1 MTVIT
6 ASPTQFGK
14 LLELQRGLLD
24 QSITQT
30 IHADVNGQVLRNIRE
45 INHAQLTGQKDL
57 IESTK
62 EQAEL
67 KRQSELEEKQL
78 KQTEETNSN
87 IVKLA
92 AEIKKKTA
100 EDAKIIAA
108 MAGNAT
114 TFKSI
119 SEKIGDAKSS
129 FMNKYGSLG
138 ALKRTALSATN
149 VGGIFNKSLAKMDYV
164 KEQKMLGDTRS
175 DKDISADFA
184 KQQAAAKAIKSN
196 EAKIDAYKK
205 MGLSEN
211 QIAKTS
217 EGKKLLSNREALS
230 SEYKKYDIKA
240 RLSDNEDTNNVSEE
254 EMEAARAETEQT
266 DLLRQLVNNTGGEK
280 PKVQAPT
287 SEGKS
292 GGLLDGIMGM
302 FSSGFMSAIGNLFS
316 PAMML
321 KVITKVFAPL
331 AIIGGVVN
339 GIMDGFKEFSESGD
353 IGEAL
358 IAGLGGFL
366 DFLTFGLINK
376 DTLKKVYQS
385 LRESIDSLFGSIG
398 IPEIKFKIPVI
409 NKEVTIPEFYPF
421 RMDKKPSSA
430 PAAPEPTAA
439 ASVEQKSAE
448 NAESAMQNTS
458 GGNTTA
464 VVAPTTNV
472 KNTSNQVVK
481 LPVRNQD
488 QTMNRY
494 LRSKYA

>member
-6 ASPTQFGK
+6 ASPTQFGR

-24 QSITQT
+24 QSIAQT

-45 INHAQLTGQKDL
+45 INHEQLNSQKDL

-62 EQAEL
+62 EQVEL

-78 KQTEETNSN
+78 KQTEETNKN
-87 IVKLA
+87 IHKLA
-92 AEIKKKTA
+92 EEVKKKVK

-108 MAGNAT
+108 MAGNVT

-119 SEKIGDAKSS
+119 SEKIGDAKSN
-129 FMNKYGSLG
+129 FMNKYGSFG

-175 DKDISADFA
+175 NADISADFA
-184 KQQAAAKAIKSN
+184 KQQAASKAIKSN

-211 QIAKTS
+211 QIAKTA
-217 EGKKLLSNREALS
+217 EGKKLLSNREKLS
-230 SEYKKYDIKA
+230 SEYAKYDVKA
-240 RLSDNEDTNNVSEE
+240 RLTDDDNTSEE
-254 EMEAARAETEQT
+254 EMEAARAQGEQT
-266 DLLRQLVNNTGGEK
+266 DLLKQLVANTGGNK
-280 PKVQAPT
+280 PKVEAAP

-292 GGLLDGIMGM
+292 GGLLDGIMGI
-302 FSSGFMSAIGNLFS
+302 FSSGFMSAIGSLFS

-385 LRESIDSLFGSIG
+385 LRESLDSLFGSIG

-421 RMDKKPSSA
+421 RMDKKPA
-430 PAAPEPTAA
+430 PVPAAPEPTAA
-439 ASVEQKSAE
+439 TSVEQRSAE
-448 NAESAMQNTS
+448 NAQSAMQQPS

-494 LRSKYA
+494 LRSRYA

>member
-6 ASPTQFGK
+6 SSPTQFGR

-24 QSITQT
+24 QSMAQT

-45 INHAQLTGQKDL
+45 INHEQLIGQKDL

-92 AEIKKKTA
+92 EEIKKKTK
-100 EDAKIIAA
+100 EDAKIIASI
-108 MAGNAT
+108 AGNVT
-114 TFKSI
+114 TFKSL
-119 SEKIGDAKSS
+119 SEKIGEAKSG
-129 FMNKYGSLG
+129 FMDKYGSLG
-138 ALKRTALSATN
+138 ALKKTALSATN
-149 VGGIFNKSLAKMDYV
+149 VGGIFNKSLARMDYV
-164 KEQKMLGDTRS
+164 KEQKMLGDKRS
-175 DKDISADFA
+175 TSEISADFS
-184 KQQAAAKAIKSN
+184 KQQAASKAIKAN
-196 EAKIDAYKK
+196 ESKIDAYKK

-211 QIAKTS
+211 QIAKTE
-217 EGKKLLSNREALS
+217 EGKKLLQNRETLS
-230 SEYKKYDIKA
+230 AEYSKYDIKTK
-240 RLSDNEDTNNVSEE
+240 LSDDDNVSEE
-254 EMEAARAETEQT
+254 EIEAARAQTEQT
-266 DLLRQLVNNTGGEK
+266 DLLKQLVSNTGGDK
-280 PKVQAPT
+280 PKVTPPS

-292 GGLLDGIMGM
+292 GGLLDGILGM
-302 FSSGFMSAIGNLFS
+302 FSGGFMAAISSLFS

-321 KVITKVFAPL
+321 KAITKVFAPL

-376 DTLKKVYQS
+376 DTLKNVYQS
-385 LRESIDSLFGSIG
+385 LKESIDALFGSIG

-421 RMDKKPSSA
+421 RMEKKTPP

-439 ASVEQKSAE
+439 ASIEQKSAE
-448 NAESAMQNTS
+448 NAEAAMQPT
-458 GGNTTA
+458 GGNNTTA

-472 KNTSNQVVK
+472 KNTSNQIVK

-494 LRSKYA
+494 ISSKYA

>member
-24 QSITQT
+24 QSIAQT

-45 INHAQLTGQKDL
+45 INHEQLNGQKDL

-67 KRQSELEEKQL
+67 KRQSQIEEKQL
-78 KQTEETNSN
+78 KQTEETNRN

-92 AEIKKKTA
+92 EEVKKKA
-100 EDAKIIAA
+100 KEDAKLIASI
-108 MAGNAT
+108 AGNVT
-114 TFKSI
+114 TFKSL
-119 SEKIGDAKSS
+119 SEKIGDAKSG
-129 FMNKYGSLG
+129 FMSKYGSLG
-138 ALKRTALSATN
+138 ALKKTALSAAN

-164 KEQKMLGDTRS
+164 KEQKMLGDNRS
-175 DKDISADFA
+175 DSEISKDFA
-184 KQQAAAKAIKSN
+184 KQQAAAKAIKTN
-196 EAKIDAYKK
+196 ESKIDAYKK

-211 QIAKTS
+211 QIAKTE

-230 SEYKKYDIKA
+230 AEYSKYDIKTK
-240 RLSDNEDTNNVSEE
+240 LSDSDNVSEE
-254 EMEAARAETEQT
+254 EMEAARAQTEQT
-266 DLLRQLVNNTGGEK
+266 DLLKQLVSNTGGDK
-280 PKVQAPT
+280 PKVTPA
-287 SEGKS
+287 SSGGKES

-302 FSSGFMSAIGNLFS
+302 FSSGFMSAISSLFS

-358 IAGLGGFL
+358 IAALGGFL

-385 LRESIDSLFGSIG
+385 LKESMDALFGSIG

-421 RMDKKPSSA
+421 RMEKKAPP

-439 ASVEQKSAE
+439 QSVEQKSAE
-448 NAESAMQNTS
+448 NAEAAMQPQGGGNNTS
-458 GGNTTA
+458 

-472 KNTSNQVVK
+472 KNTSNQIVR

-494 LRSKYA
+494 LRDRYA

>member
-14 LLELQRGLLD
+14 LLDLQRGLLD

-45 INHAQLTGQKDL
+45 ITHAQLTGQKDL

-67 KRQSELEEKQL
+67 KKQSQIEEKQL

-92 AEIKKKTA
+92 TEIKKKAA
-100 EDAKIIAA
+100 EDAKIIASI
-108 MAGNAT
+108 AGNST
-114 TFKSI
+114 TFKTLG
-119 SEKIGDAKSS
+119 EKIGDIKGGLMSK
-129 FMNKYGSLG
+129 FGSLN

-149 VGGIFNKSLAKMDYV
+149 VGGIFNKSIAKMDYV
-164 KEQKMLGDTRS
+164 KEQQMLGDKRS
-175 DKDISADFA
+175 TSDISADFA
-184 KQQAAAKAIKSN
+184 KQQSAAKAIKAN
-196 EAKIDAYKK
+196 ESKIDAYKK

-211 QIAKTS
+211 QIAKTE
-217 EGKKLLSNREALS
+217 EGKKLLANRESLS
-230 SEYKKYDIKA
+230 KEYAKYDIKST
-240 RLSDNEDTNNVSEE
+240 LSDNEDTNNVSEE
-254 EMEAARAETEQT
+254 EMEAARAQTEQT

-280 PKVQAPT
+280 PKVEAP

-292 GGLLDGIMGM
+292 GGMLDGIMGM
-302 FSSGFMSAIGNLFS
+302 FSGGFMSAISKLFN

-376 DTLKKVYQS
+376 DTLKNVYQS
-385 LRESIDSLFGSIG
+385 LKESMDALFGSIG

-421 RMDKKPSSA
+421 RMDKKPA

-448 NAESAMQNTS
+448 NAEAALENKS
-458 GGNTTA
+458 GGNQTS
-464 VVAPTTNV
+464 VVAPTTNI
-472 KNTSNQVVK
+472 KNSTSQVVK

-494 LRSKYA
+494 VQSKYA

>member
-24 QSITQT
+24 QSIAQT

-45 INHAQLTGQKDL
+45 INHEQLNGQKDL

-62 EQAEL
+62 EQVEL

-78 KQTEETNSN
+78 KQTEETNTN

-92 AEIKKKTA
+92 EEIKKKA
-100 EDAKIIAA
+100 KEDAKLIASI
-108 MAGNAT
+108 AGTVT
-114 TFKSI
+114 TFKSLKDI
-119 SEKIGDAKSS
+119 ARDTKSS

-138 ALKRTALSATN
+138 ALKKTALSAAN

-164 KEQKMLGDTRS
+164 KEQKMLGDNRS
-175 DKDISADFA
+175 DSEISKDFA
-184 KQQAAAKAIKSN
+184 KQQAAAKAIKTN
-196 EAKIDAYKK
+196 ESKIDAYKK

-211 QIAKTS
+211 QIAKT
-217 EGKKLLSNREALS
+217 EQGKKLLSDREALS
-230 SEYKKYDIKA
+230 AEYSKYDIKTK
-240 RLSDNEDTNNVSEE
+240 LSDSDNVSEE
-254 EMEAARAETEQT
+254 EMEAARAQTEQT
-266 DLLRQLVNNTGGEK
+266 DLLKQLVSNTGGDK
-280 PKVQAPT
+280 PKVTPPS

-302 FSSGFMSAIGNLFS
+302 FSSGFMSAISSLFS

-339 GIMDGFKEFSESGD
+339 GIMDGFKEFSESGE

-366 DFLTFGLINK
+366 EFLTFGLVNK

-385 LRESIDSLFGSIG
+385 LRESIDALFGSIG

-421 RMDKKPSSA
+421 RMEKKTPP

-439 ASVEQKSAE
+439 SSVEQKSAE
-448 NAESAMQNTS
+448 NAEAAMQPQG
-458 GGNTTA
+458 GGNTTS

-472 KNTSNQVVK
+472 KNTSNQIVR

-494 LRSKYA
+494 ISSKYA